1 MTVLKSSN
9 SVVCRSVEPLFPGW
23 ILWIHDIS
31 VGLFLPPIRCHQV
44 LRMCAFLFQLKFSEL
59 TVLVRSPLPR
69 TCGVITLGLG
79 SPERQDAG
87 RQWMTCANNWKTW
100 NMNDH
105 DYVILWHIMAY
116 YGILW
121 HIMAYHGIL
130 SFFRMKFLW
139 RFFEVASSDDIS
151 RFRQLAVQVL
161 RVNPQQTQWRLPMT
175 DPWCCHIYVYIYM
188 PYMVTWIPS
197 IYPSH
202 VSINIPAP
210 WIRHGAHHSII
221 FYDIYSYQRLPV
233 LYTTPQH
240 HHSKATLLALLR
252 RLRRLMMN
260 SSIRNLAMK
269 QGFIWK
275 LGYDVWF
282 YSKLYIRCLM
292 MFDDVRY
299 RLIG

>member
-1 MTVLKSSN
+1 MI
-9 SVVCRSVEPLFPGW
+9 F
-23 ILWIHDIS
+23 HDIS
-31 VGLFLPPIRCHQV
+31 VGLFLPTNCHQV
-44 LRMCAFLFQLKFSEL
+44 LRMCAFLFQLKFSEGVDCCGEEPPPSNL
-59 TVLVRSPLPR
+59 RRDHTGAGIPR
-69 TCGVITLGLG
+69 EARLC
-79 SPERQDAG
+79 R
-87 RQWMTCANNWKTW
+87 KTM
-100 NMNDH
+100 NAMNDMCKQLKNMEH
-105 DYVILWHIMAY
+105 EWPWLCHIMAY
-116 YGILW
+116 Y
-121 HIMAYHGIL
+121 GIL

-175 DPWCCHIYVYIYM
+175 DPWCCHIYVCIYM

-269 QGFIWK
+269 NWFIWK
-275 LGYDVWF
+275 LPICSMYGIFTNIYPINHPNVGKYTIHGAYGLGYDVWF
-282 YSKLYIRCLM
+282 YSKLY
-292 MFDDVRY
+292 
-299 RLIG
+299 

>member
-116 YGILW
+116 CHSFAW
-121 HIMAYHGIL
+121 
-130 SFFRMKFLW
+130 SFFGVFLKSLQVTTSQGSGSWPCRCWGWIRSRLSGAYPW
-139 RFFEVASSDDIS
+139 RIHGAAIY
-151 RFRQLAVQVL
+151 
-161 RVNPQQTQWRLPMT
+161 M
-175 DPWCCHIYVYIYM
+175 CIYICHI
-188 PYMVTWIPS
+188 W
-197 IYPSH
+197 
-202 VSINIPAP
+202 
-210 WIRHGAHHSII
+210 
-221 FYDIYSYQRLPV
+221 
-233 LYTTPQH
+233 
-240 HHSKATLLALLR
+240 
-252 RLRRLMMN
+252 
-260 SSIRNLAMK
+260 
-269 QGFIWK
+269 
-275 LGYDVWF
+275 
-282 YSKLYIRCLM
+282 
-292 MFDDVRY
+292 
-299 RLIG
+299 